1 MADLPRNLV
10 VRAHAPVRRTVLTIA
25 FVIIGLFALYVVYEI
40 GRYDAG
46 YDRLAVSQ
54 QQSELEIRIEGL
66 VKTNRELRTKLAELD
81 TIRIGRNQER
91 AELARTIG
99 ELQAQVARQQ
109 QDLAFYRGIVTG
121 GGSSTIGVKIHQ
133 LKISAA
139 DSPGAFRVRLTI
151 MQSVRPDEPV
161 AGAVTLR
168 VEGDSQGSATSLDF
182 PTLTQGKQRELPFN
196 FRFLENFDQQIAI
209 PDGFRPEKLTVEV
222 RSDRKGVTALT
233 QSYLWRVDAL

>member
-10 VRAHAPVRRTVLTIA
+10 VRAHAPVRRTVLSIA
-25 FVIIGLFALYVVYEI
+25 FTIIGLFALYVVYEL

-46 YDRLAVSQ
+46 YNRLAVSQ
-54 QQSELEIRIEGL
+54 ERTELETRIADLE
-66 VKTNRELRTKLAELD
+66 KTNRELRTKMAELD

-99 ELQAQVARQQ
+99 DLQAQVARQQ
-109 QDLAFYRGIVTG
+109 QDLAFYRGIVTQG
-121 GGSSTIGVKIHQ
+121 TSTLGVKIHQ
-133 LKISAA
+133 LRISATEG
-139 DSPGAFRVRLTI
+139 PNRFRVRLTI

-161 AGAVTLR
+161 VGAVTMRL
-168 VEGDSQGSATSLDF
+168 EGDSQGSASSLDLA
-182 PTLTQGKQRELPFN
+182 TLTQGKQRELPFN
-196 FRFLENFDQQIAI
+196 FRFLENFDEQIAI

-222 RSDRKGVTALT
+222 RSDRKGVTPLT

>member
-10 VRAHAPVRRTVLTIA
+10 VRAHAPVRRTVLSIL
-25 FVIIGLFALYVVYEI
+25 FSIIGLFALYVVYEL

-46 YDRLAVSQ
+46 YNRLAVSQ
-54 QQSELEIRIEGL
+54 ERTELETRIADLERI
-66 VKTNRELRTKLAELD
+66 NRELRTKMAELD

-99 ELQAQVARQQ
+99 DLQAQVARQQ
-109 QDLAFYRGIVTG
+109 QDLAFYRGIVTQG
-121 GGSSTIGVKIHQ
+121 TSTLGVKIHQ
-133 LKISAA
+133 LRISATEE
-139 DSPGAFRVRLTI
+139 PNRFRVRLTI

-161 AGAVTLR
+161 VGAVTMRL
-168 VEGDSQGSATSLDF
+168 EGDAQGSASSLDLA
-182 PTLTQGKQRELPFN
+182 TLTRGKQQELPFN
-196 FRFLENFDQQIAI
+196 FRFLENFDEQIAI

-222 RSDRKGVTALT
+222 RSNRKGVTPLT